1 MMKFATM
8 VMVAFMFLSQYREA
22 LGDRYVY
29 VIGWLAFAAAI
40 DFIIWRW
47 LSKNESN

>member
-8 VMVAFMFLSQYREA
+8 VMVAFMFLSQFGKV

-29 VIGWLAFAAAI
+29 VIGWLAFAAAM

-47 LSKNESN
+47 LSKNESD

>member
-8 VMVAFMFLSQYREA
+8 VMVAFMFLSQFSEV
-22 LGDRYVY
+22 LGDRRMYI
-29 VIGWLAFAAAI
+29 IGWLAFAAAM
-40 DFIIWRW
+40 DFIIWRF